1 MKYNKNKLRHQ
12 VTQYKRDIL
21 NKKSGKLSNNSKIK
35 ISRKNNNITHN
46 FLKDKKSFN
55 PPGLTGPF

>member
-35 ISRKNNNITHN
+35 ISRKNNNIIH
-46 FLKDKKSFN
+46 FSKIRSHLI
-55 PPGLTGPF
+55 PLA